1 MGSIVANIF
10 ASLGPYIIF
19 LGTEVD
25 VRYPYLISG
34 RKYSII
40 FKVINLIAIIQV

>member
-25 VRYPYLISG
+25 VRYPYLIIG
-34 RKYSII
+34 KK
-40 FKVINLIAIIQV
+40 FTTALE